1 MCVCVKVLGDTAK
14 ERLSYLPEISFLK
27 KDQNKKWIFFDSA
40 GAEES
45 RTSWCKLSNLL
56 FSTYLLVQIIE

>member
-45 RTSWCKLSNLL
+45 RTSW
-56 FSTYLLVQIIE
+56 